1 MILIKKNILTIFD
14 DLRIN
19 TKFYYYSNY
28 YNYIINVKEIRDN
41 IIKSKTVCKN
51 GLEMT
56 EKLNKEFENLM
67 KNLIKVLKNLE
78 VIMKKLF
85 FEKLIIKRIK

>member
-1 MILIKKNILTIFD
+1 MRELVLSDTDVKDLKNCLIFFTKNNKNGQNDFDKKEYFD
-14 DLRIN
+14 DFWWFTIN

-56 EKLNKEFENLM
+56 ERF
-67 KNLIKVLKNLE
+67 
-78 VIMKKLF
+78 
-85 FEKLIIKRIK
+85 